1 MKKKLTNLLHFNR
14 HVRRPL
20 RRVLMLMAM
29 IGLMLVGVLDM
40 TVLDADQEVA
50 RKQGGLQSY
59 PVKDN
64 DILYKGGLVTIDT
77 DGYAEP
83 AVDTAGHKFVGVAYE
98 KVDNTLSGHSA
109 GGKSIRVYTEGVFLL
124 TCTDITQNMVG
135 QSMYVKDDDVVDDTS
150 TNFVC
155 AGRLVQYV
163 GTTQGWVDIGQ
174 RVEALRDDSVTKAKL
189 HEDICYLKLQRITAV
204 VREILN
210 GNDLAWTDLDL
221 DTYVTVP
228 AGAIGVM
235 LETYVIDTG
244 AARPTLSLR
253 KNGEDT
259 NTWQEVRNSAQV
271 AGIANVVMLIV
282 EFDDDHILEYRL
294 QSTAG
299 GGTASFYLKLVGWV
313 MQP

>member
-1 MKKKLTNLLHFNR
+1 MKKKIKNLLRFNR

-20 RRVLMLMAM
+20 RRALMLMAM
-29 IGLMLVGVLDM
+29 IGLMLVGVLGM
-40 TVLDADQEVA
+40 TELSADQEVA
-50 RKQGGLQSY
+50 RKQGGLQSF
-59 PVKDN
+59 PVLAAE
-64 DILYKGGLVTIDT
+64 IIYKGALVCVDAT
-77 DGYAEP
+77 GYLCA
-83 AVDTAGHKFVGVAYE
+83 AADTAGYKFAGVAYE
-98 KVDNTLSGHSA
+98 KCDNTD
-109 GGKSIRVYTEGVFLL
+109 GGKSCRVYTEGVFLL
-124 TCTDITQNMVG
+124 TCTSITQLMVG
-135 QSMYVKDDDVVDDTS
+135 ELMYVADDDVVDDSS
-150 TNFVC
+150 TNYVC

-163 GTTQGWVDIGQ
+163 SATQGWVDIGQ
-174 RVEALRDDSVTKAKL
+174 RVEALRNDSVTKAKL

-228 AGAIGVM
+228 AGAIGIM

-271 AGIANVVMLIV
+271 AGIANVAMLIV
-282 EFDDDHILEYRL
+282 EFDDDHIFEYRL
-294 QSTAG
+294 QSTADG
-299 GGTASFYLKLVGWV
+299 DTASFYLKLVGWV
-313 MQP
+313 MKP